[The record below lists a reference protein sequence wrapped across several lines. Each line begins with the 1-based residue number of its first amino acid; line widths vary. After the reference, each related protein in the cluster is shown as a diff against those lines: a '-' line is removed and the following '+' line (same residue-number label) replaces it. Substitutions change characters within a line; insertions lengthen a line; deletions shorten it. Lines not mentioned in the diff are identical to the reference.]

1 MYVLYSFCKCNDIA
15 LEETDSPLTLDLGQ
29 ITRLRRWACGQ
40 HWFQEKQEGSR
51 GLHTHTKMQSD
62 TFGYCVWEA
71 TLDFV
76 YDLNA
81 SIESGEWRWTLTI
94 IYLSSEEK
102 NSVGGLSGLP
112 KWAGF

>member
-1 MYVLYSFCKCNDIA
+1 MWTALILRKTRRKQGVAYTQKCKA
-15 LEETDSPLTLDLGQ
+15 
-29 ITRLRRWACGQ
+29 
-40 HWFQEKQEGSR
+40 
-51 GLHTHTKMQSD
+51 THLA
-62 TFGYCVWEA
+62 WEV

-81 SIESGEWRWTLTI
+81 LIESGEWRWTLTI

-102 NSVGGLSGLP
+102 ISVGGLSGLP

>member
-1 MYVLYSFCKCNDIA
+1 
-15 LEETDSPLTLDLGQ
+15 
-29 ITRLRRWACGQ
+29 
-40 HWFQEKQEGSR
+40 
-51 GLHTHTKMQSD
+51 MQGD

-81 SIESGEWRWTLTI
+81 SVESGEWRWTLTI
-94 IYLSSEEK
+94 VYLSSEEK
-102 NSVGGLSGLP
+102 ISVGGLSGLP

>member
-1 MYVLYSFCKCNDIA
+1 M
-15 LEETDSPLTLDLGQ
+15 
-29 ITRLRRWACGQ
+29 
-40 HWFQEKQEGSR
+40 
-51 GLHTHTKMQSD
+51 HTHTKMQGD

-71 TLDFV
+71 ILDFV

-94 IYLSSEEK
+94 IYLSREEK
-102 NSVGGLSGLP
+102 ISVGGLSGLP